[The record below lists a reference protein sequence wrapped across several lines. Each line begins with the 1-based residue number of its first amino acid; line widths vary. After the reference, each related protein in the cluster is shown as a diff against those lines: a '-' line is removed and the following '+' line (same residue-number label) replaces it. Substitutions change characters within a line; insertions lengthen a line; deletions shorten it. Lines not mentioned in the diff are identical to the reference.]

1 MTKILKYSTIAEIEH
16 QVKDINQTKIYTLS
30 NIHELQKDSSI
41 IVRRR
46 VLGRNNKP
54 YYRLENTLTIELSDK
69 SHIFIDEGFI
79 WDLSSVP
86 RFLWWLLPPDGDF
99 ELASLI
105 HDFLYIH
112 RRKLGYSR
120 KFADEEMLKWSKA
133 VNGTKNK
140 VSVRNLDNQVRYIA
154 VRLFGWIVW
163 NKRK

>member
-46 VLGRNNKP
+46 VLGSNNKP

-112 RRKLGYSR
+112 RKKLGYSR